1 VDTSPSAQPTRQY
14 IRDDRLD
21 RWRGVESLP
30 PLSIRPFHAR
40 LEKAGVRIVPSRAVY
55 AVMPGRVRLSS
66 VVTEA
71 PAEELAFDTLIYSGG
86 HEPDSRGLEGWS
98 ERVSGSVHLV
108 GDAYAARGLGVAGR
122 GALQRGHRRG
132 HHRLGSEPRVEQQ
145 LPGRGPGLDVGM
157 CLRGVLEW
165 VAPADVDLQC
175 AFANHGEEVC

>member
-1 VDTSPSAQPTRQY
+1 
-14 IRDDRLD
+14 
-21 RWRGVESLP
+21 
-30 PLSIRPFHAR
+30 LSIRPFHAR

-122 GALQRGHRRG
+122 GA
-132 HHRLGSEPRVEQQ
+132 VEAVRQAATA
-145 LPGRGPGLDVGM
+145 G
-157 CLRGVLEW
+157 
-165 VAPADVDLQC
+165 
-175 AFANHGEEVC
+175 